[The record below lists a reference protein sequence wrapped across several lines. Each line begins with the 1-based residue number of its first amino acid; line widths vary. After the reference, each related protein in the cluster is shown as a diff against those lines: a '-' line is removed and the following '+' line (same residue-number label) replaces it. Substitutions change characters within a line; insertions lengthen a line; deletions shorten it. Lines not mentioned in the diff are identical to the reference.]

1 MSAALVVA
9 VLLIANAIFV
19 AAEFALVGAP
29 RATIDHLASRGSRA
43 ASRVREILD
52 DPRLQDRFLATTQ
65 IGISLASLGLGMY
78 GEPVLAHVIEA
89 RLHGWPLGGWLAPH
103 ALASGVALT
112 ALTYLHIVI
121 GEIIPKALA
130 LQRPD
135 RMIMWVVPVMSA
147 IGTGLAPLVRV
158 LSGGGAVVLRLAGV
172 RRDAES
178 ADRYHSTEELQFII
192 EESERGGLLKGESS
206 QVLRELF
213 SFGDVLV
220 SEVMLPFRAV
230 VGIPVG
236 ARPADLREILRTHP
250 YRRYP
255 VFDGHPTS
263 VAGSVHIKT
272 ILGHLQAGRTL
283 QRADARPMPS
293 ITDTA
298 TLDAVLGA
306 MRTHGTQVALV
317 TGAGGAPVGMVA
329 MENLCARILG
339 TIDEAR

>member
-1 MSAALVVA
+1 MSVA
-9 VLLIANAIFV
+9 IIVGLLLIAHAIFV

-43 ASRVREILD
+43 ASRVRAILD

-78 GEPVLAHVIEA
+78 GEPALARIIDT
-89 RLHGWPLGGWLAPH
+89 RLHRWHLGGWLTAH
-103 ALASGVALT
+103 AIASGLALT
-112 ALTYLHIVI
+112 VLTYLHIVI

-147 IGTGLAPLVRV
+147 IETGLAPLVRV
-158 LSGGGAVVLRLAGV
+158 LSGGGAAVLRLAGV
-172 RRDAES
+172 SRDAES
-178 ADRYHSTEELQFII
+178 ADRYHSTEELQFVI
-192 EESERGGLLKGESS
+192 EESEKGGLLQGESS

-236 ARPADLREILRTHP
+236 ARPADLRETLRTHP

-255 VFDGHPTS
+255 VFDGHPTN

-283 QRADARPMPS
+283 QREDARPMPS
-293 ITDTA
+293 VPDTA

-317 TGAGGAPVGMVA
+317 TGPSGAPVGMVT

-339 TIDEAR
+339 AIDEAR

>member
-135 RMIMWVVPVMSA
+135 RMIMWSSPSCPRSEPA
-147 IGTGLAPLVRV
+147 
-158 LSGGGAVVLRLAGV
+158 S
-172 RRDAES
+172 RRS
-178 ADRYHSTEELQFII
+178 
-192 EESERGGLLKGESS
+192 
-206 QVLRELF
+206 
-213 SFGDVLV
+213 
-220 SEVMLPFRAV
+220 
-230 VGIPVG
+230 
-236 ARPADLREILRTHP
+236 
-250 YRRYP
+250 
-255 VFDGHPTS
+255 
-263 VAGSVHIKT
+263 
-272 ILGHLQAGRTL
+272 
-283 QRADARPMPS
+283 
-293 ITDTA
+293 
-298 TLDAVLGA
+298 
-306 MRTHGTQVALV
+306 
-317 TGAGGAPVGMVA
+317 
-329 MENLCARILG
+329 CAC
-339 TIDEAR
+339 